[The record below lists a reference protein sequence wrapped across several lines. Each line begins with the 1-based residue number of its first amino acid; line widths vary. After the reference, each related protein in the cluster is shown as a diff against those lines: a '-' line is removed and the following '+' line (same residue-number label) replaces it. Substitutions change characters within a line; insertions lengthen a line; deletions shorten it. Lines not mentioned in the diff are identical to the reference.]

1 MGFEAF
7 CGGPIWDAN
16 MTWYTY
22 DPDFTTCFHKSVL
35 SWSPCFL
42 FLILVPW
49 DVKKCFQSV
58 NRKNPWNL
66 FNLSKVVLSLSLV
79 VIAIVELV
87 LLFVYSTNVFGV
99 DYVTTAVFI
108 LTYLVSF
115 LAQLLSMRYGVHT
128 SPAQFYLYFFSAIFG
143 GITLRSLIKRQYQG
157 AEYGDDPTKL
167 DRLCITFGIQYGC
180 ILVQLVLNLFA
191 DEKPIIYDPNLE
203 RLERP
208 CPQIT
213 ASYFSKLVYI
223 WATPLLWKGYR
234 NPLVPQDLWDVDP
247 KLTSRGVV
255 PGFDHHYKK
264 TIMTARANNTK
275 HSIYP
280 ALFYTFGPTF
290 FMGSAI
296 KLVYDVLAMV
306 APQIMSL
313 MIDYVAE
320 FATQDVPTWKG
331 YFYGAV
337 LLIVSMFQTVIQSQY
352 FEKMFMI
359 GLNLRTAMISVI
371 YRKALRMSTA
381 AKKESTVGEIVNL
394 MSVDVQRF
402 MDLLPYLNLLW
413 SAPLQIA
420 LSCYFIYQ
428 QLGAAMFA
436 GLAIMV
442 IAIPSNAVI
451 ASFTRKFQL
460 EQMKNKDERI
470 KLMNEILGGVKVLK
484 LYGWEQSFVG
494 QILDIRDREIVV
506 LKKTAW
512 LGAII
517 NFVWVSVPFL
527 VALSSFAVYIFMDGG
542 NVLDAQKAF
551 VTLSYLNIMRMPMTM
566 LPFMIIGLVQVGVSL
581 DRINKYMNNEELDDN
596 ALEHDEKQKDTPV
609 KITNGIFSWGK
620 SEPTVLHDITLE
632 IPKGSLTAVVGTV
645 GSGKSSL
652 ISALLGEMEKEQGS
666 VNVVGQVAYVP
677 QQAWMQNATVENNIL
692 FGKPINQ
699 KKYKEIVDACALASD
714 LDILP
719 GGDQTEIGE
728 KGINLSGGQKQR
740 VSLARA
746 CYSNADVYLLDD
758 PLSAVDSHVG
768 KHIFEKVISKKGILE
783 GKTRVLVTHG
793 ITYLPKTDHIIVLKE
808 GRISEQGSYQQ
819 LVQRKGDFADFLLEY
834 MSEETEDEEALM
846 EIKMELEDVLGEE
859 VVKHEFERQQS
870 VVSRT
875 RTESI
880 GSVDSV
886 LSNASG
892 ALKIE
897 TTTVQEADAAME
909 TPIAK
914 TGTEL
919 IVKEVAET
927 GSVGLAVYGYYM
939 KNIGLFG
946 VISGVAMQLIYQI
959 SSLGTNYWLNV
970 WTEGLLGNSSEPQ
983 YRDLYLGVYGGL
995 GFCQAV
1001 STMVLSIV
1009 LAISTLNA
1017 SKQMHKTMLTRVMR
1031 SPMSFFDTT
1040 PLGRIVN
1047 RFAKDIDVCDNTL
1060 PNNLRQ
1066 WLNTFAN
1073 FLGTI
1078 ILIIT
1083 VIPIF
1088 ASVIVPVAIIFFF
1101 IQSIYVNTS
1110 RQLKR
1115 LESIS
1120 RSPIYSH
1127 FGESI
1132 TGASTIRAFGLEK
1145 QFITE
1150 SEQKVDINQ
1159 VSYYPSIIANR
1170 WLSVRLETIG
1180 NIITFAAAIFAIL
1193 NPSGIDSGE
1202 VGLIISY
1209 ALNVTQVLN
1218 WLVRM
1223 TSDVETNIVAV
1234 ERVREYT
1241 LNLEQEAEWELPN
1254 KPAEDWPQSGEVKF
1268 EKYGMRYRPGLD
1280 LVVKDIDCHI
1290 QGGQSVGI
1298 VGRTGAGK
1306 SSLTVALFRLVEPAE
1321 GTIQIDGFDI
1331 GQLGLH
1337 DLRKKLT
1344 IIPQDPVL
1352 FSGTLRI
1359 NLDPF
1364 EAHSDKEVWTALE
1377 LAHLK
1382 TFVASLEDGLSH
1394 KVSEGGDNL
1403 SVGQRQLI
1411 CLARALLRKTKVLIL
1426 DEATAAVDLETDDLI
1441 QTTIRKQ
1448 FQGCTVLTIAHR
1460 LNTIMD
1466 YDRIM
1471 VLDKG
1476 QIREFDSP
1484 ENLLKNTKSL
1494 FYGMARDAN
1503 LI

>member
-1 MGFEAF
+1 M
-7 CGGPIWDAN
+7 P
-16 MTWYTY
+16 
-22 DPDFTTCFHKSVL
+22 S
-35 SWSPCFL
+35 
-42 FLILVPW
+42 
-49 DVKKCFQSV
+49 
-58 NRKNPWNL
+58 
-66 FNLSKVVLSLSLV
+66 
-79 VIAIVELV
+79 
-87 LLFVYSTNVFGV
+87 
-99 DYVTTAVFI
+99 
-108 LTYLVSF
+108 
-115 LAQLLSMRYGVHT
+115 
-128 SPAQFYLYFFSAIFG
+128 
-143 GITLRSLIKRQYQG
+143 
-157 AEYGDDPTKL
+157 
-167 DRLCITFGIQYGC
+167 
-180 ILVQLVLNLFA
+180 
-191 DEKPIIYDPNLE
+191 
-203 RLERP
+203 
-208 CPQIT
+208 
-213 ASYFSKLVYI
+213 
-223 WATPLLWKGYR
+223 
-234 NPLVPQDLWDVDP
+234 
-247 KLTSRGVV
+247 
-255 PGFDHHYKK
+255 
-264 TIMTARANNTK
+264 
-275 HSIYP
+275 
-280 ALFYTFGPTF
+280 
-290 FMGSAI
+290 
-296 KLVYDVLAMV
+296 
-306 APQIMSL
+306 
-313 MIDYVAE
+313 
-320 FATQDVPTWKG
+320 
-331 YFYGAV
+331 
-337 LLIVSMFQTVIQSQY
+337 
-352 FEKMFMI
+352 
-359 GLNLRTAMISVI
+359 
-371 YRKALRMSTA
+371 
-381 AKKESTVGEIVNL
+381 
-394 MSVDVQRF
+394 
-402 MDLLPYLNLLW
+402 
-413 SAPLQIA
+413 
-420 LSCYFIYQ
+420 
-428 QLGAAMFA
+428 

-442 IAIPSNAVI
+442 IAIPFNAVI
-451 ASFTRKFQL
+451 VSFTRKYQL
-460 EQMKNKDERI
+460 EQMKNKDDRV
-470 KLMNEILGGVKVLK
+470 KLMSEILGGVKVLK
-484 LYGWEQSFVG
+484 LYGWEQSFMG
-494 QILDIRDREIVV
+494 QILDIRDKEIVV

-517 NFVWVSVPFL
+517 NFVWISVPFL
-527 VALSSFAVYIFMDGG
+527 VALSSFTVYVFMDGG

-551 VTLSYLNIMRMPMTM
+551 VTLTYLNIMRMPMSV

-652 ISALLGEMEKEQGS
+652 ISAFLGEMEKEQGS

-677 QQAWMQNATVENNIL
+677 QQAWMQNATVKNNIL
-692 FGKPINQ
+692 FGKAPKDKRYQ
-699 KKYKEIVDACALASD
+699 EIIEACALVSD
-714 LDILP
+714 LEILP
-719 GGDQTEIGE
+719 GGDTTEIGE

-746 CYSNADVYLLDD
+746 CYSDADVYLLDD

-819 LVQRKGDFADFLLEY
+819 LVHQKGDFADFLLEY
-834 MSEETEDEEALM
+834 MSEETEDEQTLM

-859 VVKHEFERQQS
+859 KVKQEFERQQS
-870 VVSRT
+870 RA

-880 GSVDSV
+880 CSVQSAF
-886 LSNASG
+886 SNASSSN
-892 ALKIE
+892 AIISQDNVDEVDEPLEPSATKI
-897 TTTVQEADAAME
+897 
-909 TPIAK
+909 
-914 TGTEL
+914 GTNL
-919 IVKEVAET
+919 IEKEIAET
-927 GSVGLAVYGYYM
+927 GSVGLSVYGYYM
-939 KNIGLFG
+939 KNIGWFG
-946 VISGVAMQLIYQI
+946 VVAGFAMQLIYQI
-959 SSLGTNYWLNV
+959 SSVGTNYWLNV
-970 WTEGLLGNSSEPQ
+970 WTEGVFGNSSEPQ
-983 YRDLYLGVYGGL
+983 YRNLYLGVYGGL
-995 GFCQAV
+995 GFCQAF
-1001 STMVLSIV
+1001 STMLLSIV

-1017 SKQMHKTMLTRVMR
+1017 SKQMHKTMLHRVMR

-1066 WLNTFAN
+1066 WLNTFAS

-1145 QFITE
+1145 QFINE

-1159 VSYYPSIIANR
+1159 VCYYPSIIANR
-1170 WLSVRLETIG
+1170 WLAVRLETIG

-1234 ERVREYT
+1234 ERVKEYT
-1241 LNLEQEAEWELPN
+1241 LTLEQEAEWELPN
-1254 KPAEDWPQSGEVKF
+1254 KPEEDWPQSGEVEF
-1268 EKYGMRYRPGLD
+1268 QKYGMRYRPGLD

-1321 GTIQIDGFDI
+1321 GTIQIDGIDVS
-1331 GQLGLH
+1331 QLGLH

-1364 EAHSDKEVWTALE
+1364 GIHSDKEVWTALE

-1394 KVSEGGDNL
+1394 QVSEGGENL

-1448 FQGCTVLTIAHR
+1448 FQGCT
-1460 LNTIMD
+1460 
-1466 YDRIM
+1466 
-1471 VLDKG
+1471 
-1476 QIREFDSP
+1476 
-1484 ENLLKNTKSL
+1484 
-1494 FYGMARDAN
+1494 
-1503 LI
+1503 